1 MPTARPARRPKLHL
15 TQHSPSSSA
24 SDGVGLQDNPEIAF
38 SSVVRGLWTIPGG
51 MHEMPL
57 TVTTCEERRAYARAK
72 LRLPLRIV
80 RIAGHREAQPNAF
93 LTVDI
98 SSSGLLAHLPFEID
112 PGTPVDLDVD
122 VLPRTISRC
131 TVHMRAQAHA
141 VRVQPSEKSGWL
153 DVAFSFDDITFERGS
168 ISPQRFMPS

>member
-15 TQHSPSSSA
+15 RQHSPSSSA
-24 SDGVGLQDNPEIAF
+24 SDGVGLQDNPGFAF
-38 SSVVRGLWTIPGG
+38 SSVRGLWTMPGG
-51 MHEMPL
+51 MHQKAL
-57 TVTTCEERRAYARAK
+57 TATTCEERRAYARAK
-72 LRLPLRIV
+72 LRLPLRIM
-80 RIAGHREAQPNAF
+80 RIAGHRETQPNAF

-112 PGTPVDLDVD
+112 PGMPVDLDVD

-131 TVHMRAQAHA
+131 TVHMRTQAHA
-141 VRVQPSEKSGWL
+141 VRVQPSEKCGWL